1 MIRRTR
7 LARLILASAVL
18 GALAFGTVASTQAGG
33 PKIIDSGMSGIP
45 VGGMVLEGVIGGGAP
60 WQISQGDVKLF
71 ADGRLHVEVHGLLLL
86 NGTNPIRNGRAI
98 VACGGAAAASSP
110 IVPFSETGDAEV
122 DTRVSLPSPCLAPV
136 VFFAGVLPNGL
147 ERWFAVGSI

>member
-18 GALAFGTVASTQAGG
+18 GVLAFGTVASTSAGG
-33 PKIIDSGMSGIP
+33 AKIIDSGMSGIP
-45 VGGMVLEGVIGGGAP
+45 VGGMAIGGVAGGGAP
-60 WQISQGDVKLF
+60 WQISSGDVKLF

-98 VACGGAAAASSP
+98 VACAGAAPTLSDT
-110 IVPFSETGDAEV
+110 VPFSITGDAEV
-122 DTRVSLPSPCLAPV
+122 NTIVSLPSPCLAPV
-136 VFFAGVLPNGL
+136 VFFAGAIAPGVD
-147 ERWFAVGSI
+147 RWFAVNSI